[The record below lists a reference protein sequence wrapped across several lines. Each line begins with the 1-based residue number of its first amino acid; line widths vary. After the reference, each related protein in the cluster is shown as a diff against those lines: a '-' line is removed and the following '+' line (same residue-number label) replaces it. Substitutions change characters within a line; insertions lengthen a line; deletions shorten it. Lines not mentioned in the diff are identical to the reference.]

1 MIMRNDLYSLVN
13 ELNNMFYDGGYKSF
27 PIDVVEVKN
36 GFEVEAEMPGMTEDN
51 IKITFEDGD
60 LTIEATPN
68 VVKDRKY
75 VVHERNTMKLRRT
88 ISFGD
93 IDEDKISAK
102 FENGVLIVSVTV
114 KQPQTKPA
122 KTIAIE

>member
-27 PIDVVEVKN
+27 PIDVVEVTN
-36 GFEVEAEMPGMTEDN
+36 GFEVEAEMPGMTKDN

-93 IDEDKISAK
+93 IDEDKISAR
-102 FENGVLIVSVTV
+102 FENGVLIVNVTV

>member
-27 PIDVVEVKN
+27 PIDLVEVTN
-36 GFEVEAEMPGMTEDN
+36 GFEVEAEMPGMTKDN

-102 FENGVLIVSVTV
+102 FENGVLIVNVTV

>member
-27 PIDVVEVKN
+27 PIDVLETKD
-36 GFEVEAEMPGMTEDN
+36 GFQVEAEMPGMTKEN
-51 IKITFEDGD
+51 IKLTFEDGD

-75 VVHERNTMKLRRT
+75 VVHERNVMKLRRT

-93 IDEDKISAK
+93 IDEDNISAK
-102 FENGVLIVSVTV
+102 FDNGILIVNITI
-114 KQPQTKPA
+114 KQPETKP
-122 KTIAIE
+122 KKNIVIE

>member
-27 PIDVVEVKN
+27 PIDVVEVTN
-36 GFEVEAEMPGMTEDN
+36 GFEVEAEMPGMTKDN

-102 FENGVLIVSVTV
+102 FENGVLIVNVTV